1 MTDEAGAQA
10 GERPALT
17 DAALTTG
24 ALARRL
30 GVAATT
36 LRTWERR
43 YGIGPRE
50 REAGRH
56 RRWTPADIARVEHM
70 CRLTAQGVAPSE
82 AARLAL
88 AVSAQAPPQAR
99 TPPDDVMAQARR
111 SSRRPADSGDFGEL
125 PLGQVWPESRG
136 LGRAAVRLDAGAV
149 QARLREAIDTYGV
162 VVAWE
167 QIIAPTLHA
176 VGRRWAT
183 AGECYVDIE
192 HLLSWHV
199 STILRSSVQPPGS
212 EPLLPPVL
220 LACMPQEQHT
230 LAIEALWAALTEREL
245 PTRIFGAAVPA
256 EALESAVR
264 RIGPCAV
271 VLWSQTRETADLS
284 VVRSLLSLEWGVRGA
299 RSHPLVLLA
308 GTGWSSTAQEPGA
321 SRLTGL
327 ASGLAVLESL
337 FRAVTQSSA
346 APSGHLPADP
356 D

>member
-1 MTDEAGAQA
+1 MPSEPDGQDSRDLPEESSGLA
-10 GERPALT
+10 

-43 YGIGPRE
+43 YGIGPSSRE
-50 REAGRH
+50 EGRH
-56 RRWTPADIARVEHM
+56 RRWQPADVARIEAM
-70 CRLTAQGVAPSE
+70 CRLTAQGVAPAE

-88 AVSAQAPPQAR
+88 AGSPSTPSIRESEAAQQPLGPGSA
-99 TPPDDVMAQARR
+99 
-111 SSRRPADSGDFGEL
+111 SGEYGEL

-149 QARLREAIDTYGV
+149 QARLRAAVDTYGV

-176 VGRRWAT
+176 VGRKWAT
-183 AGECYVDIE
+183 SSECYVDVE

-199 STILRSSVQPPGS
+199 STTLRSAVRAPEH

-220 LACMPQEQHT
+220 LACMPEEQHC
-230 LAIEALWAALTEREL
+230 LAIEALWAALVERGL
-245 PTRIFGAAVPA
+245 PTRIFGAGVPV

-271 VLWSQTRETADLS
+271 VLWSQTRQTADLS
-284 VVRSLLSLEWGVRGA
+284 VVRALLSLEWGVRGA

-308 GTGWSSTAQEPGA
+308 GTGWRSAVHEQGA
-321 SRLTGL
+321 GRLTGL

-337 FRAVTQSSA
+337 FRAVTQSSG
-346 APSGHLPADP
+346 APPGPLPADG
-356 D
+356 